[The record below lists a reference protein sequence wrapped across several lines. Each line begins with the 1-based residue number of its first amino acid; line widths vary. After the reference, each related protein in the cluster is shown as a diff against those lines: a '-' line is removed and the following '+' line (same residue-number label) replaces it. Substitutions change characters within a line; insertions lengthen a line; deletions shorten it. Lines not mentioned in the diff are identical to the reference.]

1 MTAQPSNRGKKSKFT
16 DMKKLFAIFVA
27 ATVPFMPSAG
37 SSAADLQRPLDIP
50 LVLSANFAEL
60 RPNHF
65 HSGVDFKTE
74 GRTGL
79 DVRSAADGYVSAIEV
94 SPGGFGRAVYVTHPS
109 LGLTTVYGHLEAFAP
124 KIERIAVAEQYA
136 RRDFSIDL
144 EFAPGRITVSRGEV
158 IGKSGNAGHSGG
170 PHLHMDVRRSADGS
184 PLDPLDWYA
193 PLIKDTSAPYV
204 KGIALYPGESATVDG
219 VGRPSFRNGSG
230 EGEVFTAWGKVYP
243 AIRANDAMDGT
254 SNIYGVK
261 HMALYVD
268 GECVWGRSMDSYPL
282 AMTRAINTLVN
293 YDDLVNRGE
302 WWQWTRIPASCP
314 LPGLIGATLADG
326 AVTIDRERDY
336 KCVYVLVDHYGN
348 RRQVSFTIR
357 GRKTPAAQPSHKGNL
372 FRYRGYNT
380 WREDGLRVEFLP
392 DTFYDD
398 IWFAASKESG
408 APAVAG
414 LKSAIYRVGER
425 HEPMSRPGR
434 ISIRVDND
442 DVARKS
448 DYCLVRIVGDR
459 VVGAGGSYDG
469 GVVSADLNRF
479 GRYAVGVD
487 RSVPRVI
494 AEEPGSWGERGEI
507 SFIATDD
514 LSGVQSF
521 SGEIDG
527 RFVLFEYDLKNA
539 RLSYRFDPERVERG
553 KSHPLRLSVTDATV
567 KTAVVRS
574 TFSW

>member
-1 MTAQPSNRGKKSKFT
+1 MGDAQVGRGKKSKFT
-16 DMKKLFAIFVA
+16 NMKKLLAILVA
-27 ATVPFMPSAG
+27 ASAPLVQASG
-37 SSAADLQRPLDIP
+37 APAADLQRPLDIP
-50 LVLSANFAEL
+50 LILSANFAEL

-65 HSGVDFKTE
+65 HSGIDFKTE

-79 DVRSAADGYVSAIEV
+79 DIRSAADGYVSAIEV
-94 SPGGFGRAVYVTHPS
+94 SPGGFGRAVYITHPS

-124 KIERIAVAEQYA
+124 KIERIAAAEQYA
-136 RRDFSIDL
+136 RRDFAVEL
-144 EFAPGRITVSRGEV
+144 EFTPGELPVRRGEV

-170 PHLHMDVRRSADGS
+170 PHLHMDVRRTADGS

-204 KGIALYPGESATVDG
+204 KGLALYPSESATVDG
-219 VGRPSFRNGSG
+219 AGRPSFRNGSG

-261 HMALYVD
+261 HLALYVD

-282 AMTRAINTLVN
+282 ALTRAINTLVN
-293 YDDLVNRGE
+293 YDDLVNHGE
-302 WWQWTRIPASCP
+302 WWQWTRIPASRP

-326 AVTIDRERDY
+326 AVNIDRERDY
-336 KCVYVLVDHYGN
+336 KCVYVLVDHFGN

-357 GRKTPAAQPSHKGNL
+357 GRKTPAVQRRPKGNL
-372 FRYRGYNT
+372 FRYGGYNT
-380 WREDGLRVEFLP
+380 WRDYGLKVEFLP
-392 DTFYDD
+392 STFYDD
-398 IWFAASKESG
+398 VWFNAVKESG
-408 APAVAG
+408 AARVEG
-414 LKSAIYRVGER
+414 LKSAIYTVGEH

-442 DVARKS
+442 DAARKS
-448 DYCLVRIVGDR
+448 DYCLVRIAGDR
-459 VVGAGGSYDG
+459 VIGAGGTYKD
-469 GVVSADLNRF
+469 GVVTGDLNRF

-487 RSVPRVI
+487 RSVPQVR
-494 AEEPGSWGERGEI
+494 AEDPASWGERGVI
-507 SFIATDD
+507 NFIATDD

-527 RFVLFEYDLKNA
+527 RFVLFEYDLKND
-539 RLSYRFDPERVERG
+539 RLSYRLDPERVERG
-553 KSHPLRLSVTDATV
+553 KTHQLRLSVTDATG

-574 TFSW
+574 NFVW